1 MGTEKDEV
9 SPMGEACAGSLN
21 PSNLLHFSFQG
32 EIRKRT
38 ASVVEGFRSDISG
51 DIRSK
56 TGQRLNR

>member
-21 PSNLLHFSFQG
+21 PSNLLHFYFQG